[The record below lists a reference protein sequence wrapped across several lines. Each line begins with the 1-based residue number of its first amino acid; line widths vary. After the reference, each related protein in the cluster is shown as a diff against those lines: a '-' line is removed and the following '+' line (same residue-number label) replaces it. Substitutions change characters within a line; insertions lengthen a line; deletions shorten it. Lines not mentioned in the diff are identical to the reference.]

1 MCLFHR
7 IDFYTIAKLILWW
20 IYKLFLYFWA
30 VISAMFKQQFQ
41 ITGDLEKDQE
51 ILMYA
56 ILGLVGLVI
65 LFVILIVVIVLVRRS
80 RNIKKAALAS
90 AIPSV
95 KTEEAKLPV
104 STPAEDK
111 FKPSVQTEPVKKEEP
126 AKQPEQVPKAVEVKI
141 QPVPVEIK
149 PVEEVKPKPAEDSKD
164 IKTYTDKIAAE
175 NPDDKLDEIRKRLE
189 EIRKQVPSGPAVV
202 LPKIEAKKPV
212 EESKQSP
219 ENELISSPVPEIAE
233 PVLPETEPVKPEEIQ
248 VVEEIEPSVE
258 EHAQFVKEVE
268 MDSMDEDKPEEV
280 LVEPVVVSEVVETE
294 TQNITLPNGKYLPMK
309 KLSFAEWVEL
319 FK

>member
-1 MCLFHR
+1 M
-7 IDFYTIAKLILWW
+7 
-20 IYKLFLYFWA
+20 YFWA

-126 AKQPEQVPKAVEVKI
+126 AKKSEQVPEAVEVKI

-219 ENELISSPVPEIAE
+219 ENELISSPFPEIAE

-248 VVEEIEPSVE
+248 VVEEIEPSSVE
-258 EHAQFVKEVE
+258 EHAQFAQEVE
-268 MDSMDEDKPEEV
+268 MDSMDEDKPEVV
-280 LVEPVVVSEVVETE
+280 LVEPFVVSEVVETE

>member
-1 MCLFHR
+1 M
-7 IDFYTIAKLILWW
+7 
-20 IYKLFLYFWA
+20 FLYFWA
-30 VISAMFKQQFQ
+30 VINAMFKQQFQ

-65 LFVILIVVIVLVRRS
+65 LFVILIVVIVLVRRN
-80 RNIKKAALAS
+80 RNIKKAALAAAS
-90 AIPSV
+90 PEI
-95 KTEEAKLPV
+95 KTEAAKAPV
-104 STPAEDK
+104 SLPDEDK
-111 FKPSVQTEPVKKEEP
+111 FKPSVQTEPVKKEEV
-126 AKQPEQVPKAVEVKI
+126 AIQPEPVAEKVEVKI
-141 QPVPVEIK
+141 EPVPVEIK
-149 PVEEVKPKPAEDSKD
+149 PVEEVIPKPVEDPKD

-212 EESKQSP
+212 EESKQP
-219 ENELISSPVPEIAE
+219 IENEEVSLPVMDITE
-233 PVLPETEPVKPEEIQ
+233 PVLPESEPVEPEEIQ
-248 VVEEIEPSVE
+248 ELGQLEPLAEVNEELGSEHEPESVGE
-258 EHAQFVKEVE
+258 L
-268 MDSMDEDKPEEV
+268 KPEET
-280 LVEPVVVSEVVETE
+280 LAAPVEVSEVIEPE
-294 TQNITLPNGKYLPMK
+294 TQENVALPNGKYLPMK